1 MMSLFSLGFISL
13 LVFAIAH
20 KNPHYVGDRTSMVH
34 LFEWKFSDIAKECEE
49 FLGPMGYGG
58 VQVSPINENL
68 VIYGRPWFE
77 RYQPIS
83 YKIISRSGNKSEF
96 SNMVKRCNKAGVR
109 IYVDAVINHMT
120 VNIRPAYGVGRSSAQ
135 PDKLRYPAVP
145 YSSKDF
151 NHPTCTIQNYNNAT
165 EVRNCELSGL
175 HDLDQSKLYVRK
187 KIVQFLN
194 SLIDLGVAG
203 IRIDAAKHMWPNDL
217 NAIYKGIKKLSSKNG
232 FPQNA
237 ESYIYQ
243 EVIDL
248 GGEAVNK
255 FEYNDFASV
264 IEFLYGI
271 ILGKM
276 FRGQDSLTRLQT
288 FNDTDTWKLMPS
300 GDALIMIDNHDNQ
313 RGHGAGGATILT
325 YKNPKPY
332 KMAAAFMLAYP
343 YGHPR
348 IMSSFAFTDPNQGPP
363 ADSYGN
369 IISPKIVNGECVNG
383 WVCEHRWPQIYRMV
397 QFRNLV
403 NGENVHNWWSNGKNQ
418 IAFSRGAKGFI
429 AFNVEGSS
437 NLLKKLQTGLPA
449 GTYCDII
456 TGEVI
461 NGRSKCSGKSVQ
473 VGNDSTALIE
483 IPSNGTE
490 GVLAL
495 HILVSVTKSD
505 KEKYN
510 KYETIYYI
518 IVLSEFLIAGE
529 TVKHTCRS
537 IISL

>member
-1 MMSLFSLGFISL
+1 MMPLFSLSFISL

-83 YKIISRSGNKSEF
+83 YKIISRSGTKSEF

-120 VNIRPAYGVGRSSAQ
+120 VNVRPAYGVGRSSAQ

-145 YSSKDF
+145 YTSKDF
-151 NHPTCTIQNYNNAT
+151 NHPTCTIRNYNNAT

-175 HDLDQSKLYVRK
+175 HDLDQSKSHVRK

-237 ESYIYQ
+237 ECYIYQ

-248 GGEAVNK
+248 GDQAVNK
-255 FEYNDFASV
+255 FEYNDFANV
-264 IEFLYGI
+264 IEFLYGT

-288 FNDTDTWKLMPS
+288 FNHTDIWKLIPS
-300 GDALIMIDNHDNQ
+300 SDALIMIDNHDNQ

-332 KMAAAFMLAYP
+332 KMATAFMLAYP
-343 YGHPR
+343 YGQPR

-369 IISPKIVNGECVNG
+369 IISPQIVNGECING

-429 AFNVEGSS
+429 AFNVEGNS
-437 NLLKKLQTGLPA
+437 NLLRKLQTGLPA

-456 TGEVI
+456 TGEAI
-461 NGRSKCSGKSVQ
+461 DGRSKCSGKSVQ

-483 IPSNGTE
+483 IPSNGME

-495 HILVSVTKSD
+495 HILVSATKSD

-510 KYETIYYI
+510 KYEIIYYI
-518 IVLSEFLIAGE
+518 IVLSEFLYD
-529 TVKHTCRS
+529 CRRNCE
-537 IISL
+537 IRADQ